1 MVHPGLHLT
10 GQRALLGRMECYS
23 LTPASCI
30 RATLQ
35 EEPWKC
41 FGVKGFVSAT
51 PLIGQESAGYPG
63 FMASM
68 LDLC

>member
-23 LTPASCI
+23 LTTTSCI

-41 FGVKGFVSAT
+41 FGVKGLSLQLLLDGAKSQQAT
-51 PLIGQESAGYPG
+51 QVLWLA
-63 FMASM
+63 
-68 LDLC
+68 C